1 MQVMIL
7 ILTLAVLAA
16 SGGADDAVSK
26 ALQGRWTGARYTEGN
41 GENQGGAQRLD
52 FVFKDNTLACA
63 KEAGALVGQAT
74 FTVSADGKQID
85 CVGTSSGYQNKT
97 YLGILK
103 LEGDKLWWC
112 TSGTA
117 GKNQKRPSSF
127 VANSGEA
134 SYLIVL
140 TRVKP

>member
-1 MQVMIL
+1 MIQ

-16 SGGADDAVSK
+16 SGGADDVVSK

-41 GENQGGAQRLD
+41 GENQGGAQKLD
-52 FVFKDNTLACA
+52 FVFKDNTVVCA

-85 CVGTSSGYQNKT
+85 CVGASSGYQNKT

-103 LEGDKLWWC
+103 IEGDKLWWC

-117 GKNQKRPSSF
+117 GKNQKRPGSF
-127 VANSGEA
+127 VANAGEA

>member
-1 MQVMIL
+1 MARM
-7 ILTLAVLAA
+7 LALLLLCAPAA
-16 SGGADDAVSK
+16 ADDAVTK

-41 GENQGGAQRLD
+41 GENQGGAQKLD
-52 FVFKDNTLACA
+52 FVFKDNTLVCA
-63 KEAGALVGQAT
+63 KESGAAVGSAT

-117 GKNQKRPSSF
+117 GKNQKRPGSF
-127 VANSGEA
+127 VANAGDA
-134 SYLIVL
+134 CYLIVL